1 MFLIQ
6 NVVIFRYIMD
16 EYVHV
21 VIHDVFFL
29 PKVMISQL
37 TGVQLLR

>member
-16 EYVHV
+16 EYVHA
-21 VIHDVFFL
+21 VIHHGVFS
-29 PKVMISQL
+29 KVMMSQVM
-37 TGVQLLR
+37 GVQFLR